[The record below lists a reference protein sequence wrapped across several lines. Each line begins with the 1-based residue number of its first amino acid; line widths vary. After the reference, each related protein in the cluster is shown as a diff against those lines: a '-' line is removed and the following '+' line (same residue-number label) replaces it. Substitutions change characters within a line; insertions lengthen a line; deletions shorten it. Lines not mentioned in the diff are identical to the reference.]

1 MPSPTTTSDT
11 ARTALLLL
19 TGSTDSLLAG
29 KLLQNQGV
37 ALQACYWQFP
47 FSRSDSHAISA
58 ARQLQIPLRVERPG
72 QDYLDE
78 VVSTPRF
85 GRKQGMAPCFDC
97 RLWLYRAA
105 AKLLQELGLSFLV
118 TGEIAGQRIG
128 TQRKQDLEILEFH
141 SDLQQKV
148 VRPLSGQ
155 LLPPTIPEEAGI
167 LCRTEFHRFYGSSRS
182 PQQRLANQLGLAV
195 DYANTYASQCRLTDS
210 PTSDR
215 VKELLQIQRPL
226 NPLTAGVLQIG
237 RHFQS
242 LQGTRVVVTRSHE
255 EHLAIEDLM
264 SRFPSE
270 KALLQPHPLQKGPSI
285 FIEDQQDPTAMALC
299 NSLREKYS

>member
-1 MPSPTTTSDT
+1 MPSTTSSDKT
-11 ARTALLLL
+11 PTALLLL

-29 KLLQNQGV
+29 KLLQFQGI

-47 FSRSDSHAISA
+47 FSRSDSHAVSA
-58 ARQLQIPLRVERPG
+58 AQQLQISLRIERPG
-72 QDYLDE
+72 QNYLDE

-97 RLWLYRAA
+97 RLWLYRSA
-105 AKLLQELGLSFLV
+105 AKLLEELGLSFLV
-118 TGEIAGQRIG
+118 TGEVAGQRIG

-141 SDLQQKV
+141 SGLQQKV

-155 LLPPTIPEEAGI
+155 LLTPTSPEESGI
-167 LCRTEFHRFYGSSRS
+167 LYRTGFHRFYGNSRS
-182 PQQRLANQLGLAV
+182 PQQKLAKQLGLAV

-226 NPLTAGVLQIG
+226 TPLIAGVLQLG

-242 LQGTRVVVTRSHE
+242 PQGTRVVVTRSRE
-255 EHLAIEDLM
+255 EHLALEDLM
-264 SRFPSE
+264 SRFPSDQ
-270 KALLQPHPLQKGPSI
+270 ALLQPHPLQKGPSI
-285 FIEDQQDPTAMALC
+285 FIEDRRDPTAISLC
-299 NSLREKYS
+299 ETLRAKLS

>member
-1 MPSPTTTSDT
+1 MPSTSSSDIT
-11 ARTALLLL
+11 PTALLLL

-29 KLLQNQGV
+29 KLLQNHGIG
-37 ALQACYWQFP
+37 LQACYWRFP
-47 FSRSDSHAISA
+47 FSRSDSHAVSA
-58 ARQLQIPLRVERPG
+58 AHQLQIPLRIERPG

-78 VVSTPRF
+78 VVSQPRF

-97 RLWLYRAA
+97 RLWLYRSA
-105 AKLLQELGLSFLV
+105 AKLLKELGLPFLV
-118 TGEIAGQRIG
+118 TGEVAGQRIG

-141 SDLQQKV
+141 SGLQQKV

-155 LLPPTIPEEAGI
+155 LLPPTNPEKSGL
-167 LCRTEFHRFYGSSRS
+167 LCRAEFHRFYGSSRS
-182 PQQRLANQLGLAV
+182 PQQSLAKQLGLTV

-226 NPLTAGVLQIG
+226 TPLIAGVLQFG

-242 LQGTRVVVTRSHE
+242 PQGTRVVVTRNQE
-255 EHLAIEDLM
+255 EHLALEDLM

-270 KALLQPHPLQKGPSI
+270 QALLQPHPLQKGPSI
-285 FIEDQQDPTAMALC
+285 FIEDQRDHTAITLC
-299 NSLREKYS
+299 ETLRAKFS